1 MVYNAISGSFL
12 FLLVGTLY
20 NLRRIDIS
28 VSIFSPLFKNIVS

>member
-20 NLRRIDIS
+20 NLRRIDI